1 MESKAA
7 AIVHLFQRV
16 ATRRIIYKEAR
27 IVARFV
33 PALPVSR
40 RIG

>member
-16 ATRRIIYKEAR
+16 ATRRMEFQRGSNRDKMVWHAS
-27 IVARFV
+27 F
-33 PALPVSR
+33 
-40 RIG
+40 